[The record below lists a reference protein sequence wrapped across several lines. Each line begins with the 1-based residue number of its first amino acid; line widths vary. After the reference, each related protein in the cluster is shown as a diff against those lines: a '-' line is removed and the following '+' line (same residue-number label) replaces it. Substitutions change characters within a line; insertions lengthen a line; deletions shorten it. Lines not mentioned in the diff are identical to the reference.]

1 MASEVLVALVVVLL
15 TAVKLPKV
23 DDALV
28 RMPPVRVERPETVK
42 VPLCV
47 VLPEVSVPKDAAVAN
62 RLVELA
68 VVAKKLVEVA
78 LPKRSLLV
86 ALNAPAT
93 VVEPVTARAE
103 VVAPPVTLRLKMD
116 ARFDTEN
123 DVEVALVVVPNPT
136 LKLVM
141 LEEALM
147 MMPSVVVGVSA
158 PLTNVQSWKLV
169 VCATVA

>member
-1 MASEVLVALVVVLL
+1 MEETAKLVVVACEVVALS
-15 TAVKLPKV
+15 AVKLPNV

-28 RMPPVRVERPETVK
+28 RMPPVSVERPETVK

-103 VVAPPVTLRLKMD
+103 VVAPPVTLRLVK
-116 ARFDTEN
+116 TP
-123 DVEVALVVVPNPT
+123 VAAKRLVVI
-136 LKLVM
+136 
-141 LEEALM
+141 
-147 MMPSVVVGVSA
+147 
-158 PLTNVQSWKLV
+158 
-169 VCATVA
+169 

>member
-15 TAVKLPKV
+15 TAVKLPNV

-78 LPKRSLLV
+78 LVSRVFPKSVVDASKLAKV
-86 ALNAPAT
+86 ELNCPAT
-93 VVEPVTARAE
+93 VVEP
-103 VVAPPVTLRLKMD
+103 
-116 ARFDTEN
+116 
-123 DVEVALVVVPNPT
+123 
-136 LKLVM
+136 
-141 LEEALM
+141 
-147 MMPSVVVGVSA
+147 
-158 PLTNVQSWKLV
+158 
-169 VCATVA
+169 